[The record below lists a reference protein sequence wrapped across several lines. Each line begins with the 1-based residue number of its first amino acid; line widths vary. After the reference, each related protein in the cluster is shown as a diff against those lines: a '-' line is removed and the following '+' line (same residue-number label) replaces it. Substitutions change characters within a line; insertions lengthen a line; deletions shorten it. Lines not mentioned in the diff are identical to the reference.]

1 MPTLKLP
8 DAEICAAA
16 QAALNRRHEV
26 LPLEQQMI
34 AQAIGTYHARS
45 AEHNDRAAAA
55 RTLHAHAQRL
65 VPGVRV
71 EDAIETA
78 IWAHAACDEKYGP
91 FVVSLYREG
100 RMRVTTTSRPE
111 VA

>member
-1 MPTLKLP
+1 MPTLMP
-8 DAEICAAA
+8 AEPEIRAAA
-16 QAALNRRHEV
+16 QAALDRRHDV
-26 LPLEQQMI
+26 LPLERLMI
-34 AQAIGTYHARS
+34 DQAIGIYHARG

-71 EDAIETA
+71 EDAIEAA
-78 IWAHAACDEKYGP
+78 IWAHVAPDEKYGP

-100 RMRVTTTSRPE
+100 RMQVTPTRRPE